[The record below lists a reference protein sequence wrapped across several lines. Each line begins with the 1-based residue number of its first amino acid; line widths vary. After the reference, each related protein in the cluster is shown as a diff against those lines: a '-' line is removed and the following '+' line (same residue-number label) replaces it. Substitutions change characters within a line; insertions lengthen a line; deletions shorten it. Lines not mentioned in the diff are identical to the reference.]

1 MITGGVASVVYGDPR
16 FTPDVDLVL
25 ELPANAVGRFA
36 NAFAGEAFYVP
47 PRGPGPRGRA
57 RGRRPVTTFAVMY
70 IC

>member
-16 FTPDVDLVL
+16 FTRDVDLVL

-47 PRGPGPRGRA
+47 PPEALAREVARA
-57 RGRRPVTTFAVMY
+57 EGGQ
-70 IC
+70 